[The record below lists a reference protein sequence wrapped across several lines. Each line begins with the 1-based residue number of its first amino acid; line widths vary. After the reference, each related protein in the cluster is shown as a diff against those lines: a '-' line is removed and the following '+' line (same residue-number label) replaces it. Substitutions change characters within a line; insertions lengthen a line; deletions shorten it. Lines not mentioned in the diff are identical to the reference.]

1 MSPNHESV
9 NEALSI
15 AREGMNDA
23 ERGIEAIRFERIML
37 ALDGWQAGSKL
48 MAKEAMAHNE
58 LRAKLLAKG
67 KA

>member
-23 ERGIEAIRFERIML
+23 ERGIEASRL
-37 ALDGWQAGSKL
+37 
-48 MAKEAMAHNE
+48 
-58 LRAKLLAKG
+58 
-67 KA
+67 KANGQRSNGP